1 MNTVTMVHIC
11 FFTCLLFFG
20 VFFACCA
27 CIFLLHSMLH
37 KPLFF
42 GKEGYRIGWGGMGCY
57 QYMCISFLGFNNISN
72 GFKGQLY
79 VFAMSPATN
88 KLNLNLAFIYQQYT
102 RNRQPKESHKPRRN
116 NVCTRQPCFVLTDVM
131 IGKE

>member
-1 MNTVTMVHIC
+1 MLAFFYCTVCYINP
-11 FFTCLLFFG
+11 FSL
-20 VFFACCA
+20 
-27 CIFLLHSMLH
+27 
-37 KPLFF
+37 
-42 GKEGYRIGWGGMGCY
+42 GKKGIGWGGVGWGVIG
-57 QYMCISFLGFNNISN
+57 ISFLGFNNISN

-79 VFAMSPATN
+79 VFAMSLATN
-88 KLNLNLAFIYQQYT
+88 KLNPNLAFIYQQYT